1 VIPVKIPLRKVQ
13 ARPCKMVWNGLA
25 LVERQFKPGVRRRY
39 ETAQDGTTKT
49 YTVTVMLVRQ
59 IPATINKPVTF
70 VTPSYS
76 PPEIVVGLPVVPW
89 YSMGVQISKVEVKH
103 FMFKR
108 LTSLIMA
115 LFIVSAGIIPAAV
128 LADGFPSI
136 IIGSPTTPEGP
147 VKIDLMKD
155 LTLSRGT
162 LKPAF
167 NVGTPSYVATVAND
181 VSSITVTPTVFDNSG
196 ATVTV
201 NGEAVASGKSSSAIN
216 LNEGFNFILVVASTK
231 ELIETTYTLTV
242 TRAGKYMLS
251 GLTLSRGSLI
261 PAFSSDLTRYWSLV
275 DGSVDNITVTPT
287 VSDSSATVTVNGITV
302 PSGSP
307 SSPIHLNPGSNSI
320 IVLVKAPDGTEKR
333 NVVNLVRDVKPD
345 LSGLLLSSGT
355 LTPPFGTVETRWLD
369 SIIDSR
375 FSSSIAPP
383 VTSTIS
389 DYTANVDYSVN
400 SITVTPTLA
409 DRNASVTVNGVA
421 VMSGSPSDPINLNV
435 GSNKISVEGT
445 AGELDRLY
453 TVTVMRARN
462 TKADLSGLA
471 LLSGSLTPAFNSE
484 VTGYKS
490 IVDHSMNSITVTPT
504 VKDSNATV
512 TVNGI
517 AVTNGSPSDAIS
529 LNEGSN
535 TVTIVV
541 TADDG
546 TTKTY
551 TLTVIRPGP
560 AKLYINGALQDPLN
574 LVNDNIMVPVGTVT
588 DLFGATS
595 MLTDFNGSKM
605 VDIKL
610 NDKHIMLS
618 IGKNKAMHFI
628 GNSFTFVDL
637 PEKTY
642 MDESGTIQVPFRF
655 LFEALGGKVG
665 YDAETNTYT
674 VTANRGTTGMTQL
687 YVNGLSTEWPAIVNG
702 HAMVSLRLVS
712 EGLGADVGWD
722 ADTKTITIKSGDT
735 TVIVTIDKDVGTVN
749 GEEKSLEE
757 KPFLNEYGKSMVPL
771 RFIFEALHA
780 KVEYNA
786 ETNTIFVTK

>member
-1 VIPVKIPLRKVQ
+1 MMI
-13 ARPCKMVWNGLA
+13 
-25 LVERQFKPGVRRRY
+25 
-39 ETAQDGTTKT
+39 
-49 YTVTVMLVRQ
+49 
-59 IPATINKPVTF
+59 
-70 VTPSYS
+70 
-76 PPEIVVGLPVVPW
+76 
-89 YSMGVQISKVEVKH
+89 
-103 FMFKR
+103 KR
-108 LTSLIMA
+108 LISLIMA
-115 LFIVSAGIIPAAV
+115 LFIVSAGIIPASV
-128 LADGFPSI
+128 LAGVFPSNY
-136 IIGSPTTPEGP
+136 IGPPKTPKGP
-147 VKIDLMKD
+147 VRFALMKD

-162 LKPAF
+162 LEPGF
-167 NVGTPSYVATVAND
+167 NEDTTSYVAAVAND
-181 VSSITVTPTVFDNSG
+181 VSSITVTPTVFSG

-216 LNEGFNFILVVASTK
+216 LNEGMNKIFVVASTMFN
-231 ELIETTYTLTV
+231 ETTYTLTV
-242 TRAGKYMLS
+242 TRAGKYTLS
-251 GLTLSRGSLI
+251 GLTLSRGSLN
-261 PAFSSDLTRYWSLV
+261 PAFSLTGYTSLV

-333 NVVNLVRDVKPD
+333 YVVNLVRDVKTD
-345 LSGLLLSSGT
+345 LSGLVLSSGT
-355 LTPPFGTVETRWLD
+355 LTPPFATIQTNAIGTD
-369 SIIDSR
+369 IIST
-375 FSSSIAPP
+375 FSDPP
-383 VTSTIS
+383 VTSTIFS
-389 DYTANVDYSVN
+389 NYTANVDYSVN
-400 SITVTPTLA
+400 SITVTPTVA
-409 DRNASVTVNGVA
+409 DSNASVTVNGAA
-421 VMSGSPSDPINLNV
+421 VISGSPSEPINLNV
-435 GSNKISVEGT
+435 GSNKISVRVT
-445 AGELDRLY
+445 AGDAYRLY

-504 VKDSNATV
+504 VTDSNATV

-517 AVTNGSPSDAIS
+517 VVTNGSPSDAIS

-560 AKLYINGALQDPLN
+560 SKLYINGAFQDPLN
-574 LVNDNIMVPVGTVT
+574 LVNDNIMVPVRTVT

-595 MLTDFNGSKM
+595 MLTEFHGSKV
-605 VDIKL
+605 VDIQL
-610 NDKHIMLS
+610 SAKHIMLS
-618 IGKNKAMHFI
+618 IGKNEAMNVI
-628 GNSFTFVDL
+628 GNMIKVVDL

-655 LFEALGGKVG
+655 PFEALGGKVD

-674 VTANRGTTGMTQL
+674 VTAYRGTTGATKL
-687 YVNGLSTEWPAIVNG
+687 YVNGLMREWPKIVNG
-702 HAMVSLRLVS
+702 HAMVSLPLVS

-722 ADTKTITIKSGDT
+722 ADTKTITIKTGDT

-771 RFIFEALHA
+771 HFIFEALHA